1 MAMNAFFWLLRDSYI
16 CERGDN
22 RYYSGPFS
30 VNDVEIA
37 NLYGWDNYHG
47 HENSGIRPM
56 LAIDLS
62 KIK

>member
-1 MAMNAFFWLLRDSYI
+1 MAMNAFFGLLRDSYI
-16 CERGDN
+16 FERGDN
-22 RYYSGPFS
+22 RYYLGPFS

-37 NLYGWDNYHG
+37 NLYGWDNYHD

-62 KIK
+62 KTK